1 MVKSD
6 ESLRADSHPSQQR
19 EILRLAVPAFLA
31 LVAEPL
37 FLLADSAIIGHLGT
51 TQLAGLGVAS
61 AALITAANIFIFLA
75 YGTTSIVARH
85 VGAGS
90 ARAAVS
96 AGIDGLWLAAGIG
109 IVVGSLVTIYAAPLC
124 ELFDASPGALT
135 QAVTYLRVSAFG
147 IPAMLVALAVTGV
160 LRGLQ
165 DTRTP
170 LVASVVG
177 FSANIGLNLLFVY
190 GLHLGIAGSALGTV
204 LAQSGMAA
212 ALVVVVTGRAR
223 ELGASLRPHPER
235 VLRAALDG
243 IPLLVRTL
251 ALRTVLLVTAWV
263 AAGLGDVPLAA
274 YQVAATIWTF
284 LAFSLDA
291 LAIAAQALTGRAL
304 GAGDIASARSATR
317 TMLVWGVLGGAIL
330 GLLVLAT
337 HSVLPALFTAD
348 PAVRSVLAAAL
359 VVVGLSQPI
368 AGFVFVLDGVLIGAG
383 DGLWLAVAQVV
394 VLAIYLP
401 LILAVRA
408 TGPSLLAGT
417 NTTAGQ
423 GHAITALWMAFVAFM
438 ILRGLALGWR
448 ARGDA
453 WLVTGATR

>member
-1 MVKSD
+1 MVKHND
-6 ESLRADSHPSQQR
+6 SLRADKPLNQRR

-61 AALITAANIFIFLA
+61 AALITAANIFVFLA

-90 ARAAVS
+90 ERTAVS
-96 AGIDGLWLAAGIG
+96 AGIDGLWLAIGIG
-109 IVVGSLVTIYAAPLC
+109 LVVGALVATYAVPLC
-124 ELFDASPGALT
+124 ELFDASPAALA
-135 QAVTYLRVSAFG
+135 QAVTYLRVSALG

-170 LVASVVG
+170 MVASVVG
-177 FSANIGLNLLFVY
+177 FSTNIALNLLFVY
-190 GLHLGIAGSALGTV
+190 GLRLGIAGSALGTV
-204 LAQSGMAA
+204 LSQSGMAA
-212 ALVVVVTGRAR
+212 ALVLVVTRRAR
-223 ELGASLRPHPER
+223 QLRASLHPHPGR

-243 IPLLVRTL
+243 IPLLIRTL

-304 GAGDIASARSATR
+304 GAGDTASARSATR
-317 TMLVWGVLGGAIL
+317 TMLLWGVLGGGAL
-330 GLLVLAT
+330 GILVLAT
-337 HSVLPALFTAD
+337 HSVLPVLFTSD
-348 PAVRSVLAAAL
+348 PAVRSVLASAL

-394 VLAIYLP
+394 VLALYLP
-401 LILAVRA
+401 LILTVRA

-417 NTTAGQ
+417 DTVTGQ
-423 GHAITALWMAFVAFM
+423 GHAMTVLWLTFVVFM
-438 ILRGLALGWR
+438 TLRGLALGWR

>member
-1 MVKSD
+1 VNSNGNLTAG
-6 ESLRADSHPSQQR
+6 EPRSQRR

-37 FLLADSAIIGHLGT
+37 FLLGDSAIIGHLGT

-61 AALITAANIFIFLA
+61 AALITAANIFVFLA
-75 YGTTSIVARH
+75 YGTTSIVARQ

-90 ARAAVS
+90 PRGAVS
-96 AGIDGLWLAAGIG
+96 AGIDGVWLAIGIG
-109 IVVGSLVTIYAAPLC
+109 LATGALVAASAEPLC
-124 ELFDASPGALT
+124 ALFGASPAALA
-135 QAVTYLRVSAFG
+135 QAVTYLRVSALG

-177 FSANIGLNLLFVY
+177 FSANIALNLLLVY
-190 GLHLGIAGSALGTV
+190 GLNLGIAGSAIGTV
-204 LAQSGMAA
+204 LAQSGMAT
-212 ALVVVVTGRAR
+212 ALVLVVTRRAR
-223 ELGASLRPHPER
+223 QLGAGLRPHPAR

-243 IPLLVRTL
+243 MPLLVRTL
-251 ALRTVLLVTAWV
+251 ALRLVLLVTTWV

-274 YQVAATIWTF
+274 YQVSATVWTF

-291 LAIAAQALTGRAL
+291 LAIAAQALTGQAL
-304 GAGDIASARSATR
+304 GAGNVAQARSATR
-317 TMLVWGVLGGAIL
+317 TMLSWGVIGGGVLGI
-330 GLLVLAT
+330 LVLAM
-337 HSVLPALFTAD
+337 HSVLPGLFTSD
-348 PAVRSVLAAAL
+348 PAVQSVLASAL
-359 VVVGLSQPI
+359 IVVGLSQPI

-383 DGLWLAVAQVV
+383 DGLWLALAQVV
-394 VLAIYLP
+394 LLALYLP
-401 LILAVRA
+401 MILTVRA
-408 TGPSLLAGT
+408 SGSSLLAGT
-417 NTTAGQ
+417 DTVAGQ
-423 GHAITALWMAFVAFM
+423 GRAMTVLWLAFIAFM
-438 ILRGLALGWR
+438 TLRGVALGWR